1 MRRETYLPVDDMSYD
16 VPLIRA
22 YGLNNTE
29 SSRVELPTTIA
40 DGVDDNILPV
50 VLTSRLAAIVTQMGN
65 ALS

>member
-1 MRRETYLPVDDMSYD
+1 MSYD

-50 VLTSRLAAIVTQMGN
+50 VLPSRLAAIVTQMGN